1 MNGRPARLN
10 AGADA
15 LIATIPVRPNGLAA
29 MTMTSQVSPLCDE
42 QEFARIIEE
51 LKRELD
57 TAHRRQAAT
66 AEVLKA
72 ITTADLQTVLDTVV
86 ESATRLCDADHAY
99 LFLREGD
106 HLRWKSSFGHV
117 AEVAVRLKQYFL
129 PLKVP
134 MDRGSTSGRAGLE
147 GRLVEIPDILE
158 DPEYTWGEAQK
169 IGGWRAALGAP
180 LLRKGE
186 VIGVIFV
193 GKTAPG
199 PFAAK
204 QTELV
209 EIFADQAVIAI
220 ENARLIDEVQKQSH
234 QLELA
239 NTYKS
244 RFLAAASHDLRQPLH
259 ALNLFVAQLHAEAR
273 LEDRGRLVE
282 SIAAAV
288 TSMND
293 LFDAL
298 LDMSKLDAGVL
309 EPNLTE
315 FPIGRLLERMKT
327 TFGQAAREKG
337 LRLCVVPNEARVH
350 SDLILLERIVLNL
363 VSNAVRYTA
372 HGGVVVGCRRRDSRL
387 RIDIWDSGAGIPE
400 DQQRQIFGEFYQ
412 LAAPQ
417 PGRLAGLGLGL
428 SIVERLGE
436 LLDHPIELVSR
447 VGKGSR
453 FSVTVPLAGA
463 KGATVDAVETPSV
476 LPDHAK
482 DKLVVVID
490 DDTLVLEGMRGILQ
504 TWGCRVVTFGSAS
517 AALAGLTEG
526 EGQPALIIS
535 DYRLADGRT
544 GFEAINLL
552 RTALGFNV
560 PAFLISGDT
569 GPERLREATASGYHL
584 LHKPVPPM
592 ALRTTINHL
601 LRGTVRRPM

>member
-1 MNGRPARLN
+1 MMSHVPTLR
-10 AGADA
+10 
-15 LIATIPVRPNGLAA
+15 
-29 MTMTSQVSPLCDE
+29 DE
-42 QEFARIIEE
+42 QDQVLARAVEE

-57 TAHRRQAAT
+57 TSHRREAAT
-66 AEVLKA
+66 AQVLKA

-117 AEVAVRLKQYFL
+117 AEVATRLKQYFL
-129 PLKVP
+129 PLQVP
-134 MDRGSTSGRAGLE
+134 MDRGSTSGRAALE
-147 GRLVEIPDILE
+147 ARLVEIPDILE

-199 PFAAK
+199 PFTAK
-204 QTELV
+204 QIELV

-220 ENARLIDEVQKQSH
+220 ENARLFEALQDKSR
-234 QLELA
+234 QLESA

-259 ALNLFVAQLHAEAR
+259 ALNLFIAQLRAETNLEERAR
-273 LEDRGRLVE
+273 LGEY
-282 SIAAAV
+282 IAAAV
-288 TSMND
+288 VSMND

-315 FPIGRLLERMKT
+315 FPIQRLLERTKT

-337 LRLCVVPNEARVH
+337 LHLRVVPSRAWVC
-350 SDLILLERIVLNL
+350 SDFILVERILLNL
-363 VSNAVRYTA
+363 VSNAVRYTER
-372 HGGVVVGCRRRDSRL
+372 GGVVVGCRRRENWL
-387 RIDIWDSGAGIPE
+387 RVEIWDSGAGIPE
-400 DQQRQIFGEFYQ
+400 DQQQHIFGEFYQ

-428 SIVERLGE
+428 SIVDRLGQ
-436 LLDHPIELVSR
+436 LLDHPIELASR
-447 VGKGSR
+447 LGKGSR
-453 FSVTVPLAGA
+453 FSVSVPLAAARRATADAAEPPATPPDYA
-463 KGATVDAVETPSV
+463 KG
-476 LPDHAK
+476 
-482 DKLVVVID
+482 KLVLVID
-490 DDTLVLEGMRGILQ
+490 DDALVLDGMRGFLQ
-504 TWGCRVVTFGSAS
+504 SWGCRVLTAASAS
-517 AALAGLTEG
+517 AALAARTEA
-526 EGQPALIIS
+526 EGKPDLIIS
-535 DYRLADGRT
+535 DYRLADGKT
-544 GFEAINLL
+544 GIEAIERL
-552 RTALGFNV
+552 RAALGFKV

-592 ALRTTINHL
+592 ALRTTLNRL
-601 LRGTVRRPM
+601 LRADDMAR